1 MKETVEI
8 FQRLIQGIE
17 YKGLRP
23 VIQKTLLK
31 IIELLV

>member
-1 MKETVEI
+1 VEI

-17 YKGLRP
+17 YKGLRS